1 MSHVLIVTGNR
12 YSIKEVAKT
21 VGFVL
26 EQNGYQVTIVSNVSY
41 INPRREKIDRYIV
54 IYPYYPLFN
63 QPHIWMAYH
72 FSVQAGIPGLY
83 YAMTEG
89 VPKAQLLNPCHRR
102 YDGVFTVSVYAKYLI
117 SRVGIPVQG
126 VIPHGFPDF
135 LEVTVIE
142 LSAKYRQKIVRDFGD
157 KIILGA
163 IADKLPRKNADGLI
177 EALKLLAS
185 RRNDYVVLV
194 ETDPDLAPKFDN
206 IPNTY
211 IIGATGEQTH
221 QEVLGFLGSVDAYIA
236 PSFAEAFG
244 LTVLEANY
252 LGTPVVAPS
261 LPPYKEFASDSNYFF
276 EPEAVVEEDTR
287 EGVLMYLHKY
297 SAKTLADQ
305 IEYAIDEIKNNRDS
319 YQNRKIKVKEKVEP
333 FKASVIYREFI
344 KIIK

>member
-1 MSHVLIVTGNR
+1 
-12 YSIKEVAKT
+12 
-21 VGFVL
+21 
-26 EQNGYQVTIVSNVSY
+26 
-41 INPRREKIDRYIV
+41 
-54 IYPYYPLFN
+54 
-63 QPHIWMAYH
+63 
-72 FSVQAGIPGLY
+72 
-83 YAMTEG
+83 
-89 VPKAQLLNPCHRR
+89 
-102 YDGVFTVSVYAKYLI
+102 
-117 SRVGIPVQG
+117 
-126 VIPHGFPDF
+126 
-135 LEVTVIE
+135 
-142 LSAKYRQKIVRDFGD
+142 LSAKYRLKIARDFSD

-221 QEVLGFLGSVDAYIA
+221 QEVLGFLGSVDVYIA

-252 LGTPVVAPS
+252 LGTPVVAPL
-261 LPPYKEFASDSNYFF
+261 LPPYKEYASDSNYFF
-276 EPEAVVEEDTR
+276 EPEEVVQEDSR
-287 EGVLMYLHKY
+287 ESVLMYLHKY

-319 YQNRKIKVKEKVEP
+319 YKNRKNKVKEKVEP
-333 FKASVIYREFI
+333 FKATEIYKKFI
-344 KIIK
+344 DIIK